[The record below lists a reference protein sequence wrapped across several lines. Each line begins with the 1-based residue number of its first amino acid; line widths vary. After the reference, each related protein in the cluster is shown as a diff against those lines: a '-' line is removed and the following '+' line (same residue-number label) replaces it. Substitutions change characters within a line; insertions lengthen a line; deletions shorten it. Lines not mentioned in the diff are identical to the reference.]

1 MKSISIN
8 TRIEDGRFRRN
19 TKLIKQAVQKF
30 EGKEVEIIIKRK
42 NKQRSLPQNAFYW
55 GVTIPTFQNLILEA
69 WGEIKSME
77 EIHEILKSQCNYE
90 EKPNPTTGEVMK
102 IPKSTT
108 ELTTAGWLEY
118 EQKMKQFAL
127 DFFNATLPEPNK
139 QLTMN
144 F

>member
-8 TRIEDGRFRRN
+8 TRIEDGRFRKN

-30 EGKEVEIIIKRK
+30 EGKEVEITIKRK
-42 NKQRSLPQNAFYW
+42 YKQRSLPQNAFYW

-69 WGEIKSME
+69 WGEIKGKE
-77 EIHEILKSQCNYE
+77 ETHEILKSQCHYE
-90 EKPNPTTGEVMK
+90 EKVNPATGEINR

-127 DFFNATLPEPNK
+127 DFFNATLPEPNE
-139 QLTMN
+139 QLIMN